1 MIMLAYINKI
11 AQLEFEQR
19 AQEVEINNQYQ
30 EHKTCNDQPANHA
43 RNIGYTIQRL
53 RARIAKKS

>member
-19 AQEVEINNQYQ
+19 ARELDSSIQFQ
-30 EHKTCNDQPANHA
+30 EHKTCNDQQE
-43 RNIGYTIQRL
+43 RRVFKLGKTIQRL
-53 RARIAKKS
+53 LTMIA